1 MEKGS
6 LSVSALVPAYNEE
19 KNIGQIISILKKS
32 HLIDE
37 IVCINDGSTDKSLQ
51 IIQSIPNPKIQVIN
65 LKKNAGKAN
74 AIVKGLK
81 KAKGEIVV
89 FIDADVIGFKN
100 DSIKKLITPLKKGC
114 ADAVIGY
121 PVHNKMDKFFKPLA
135 GERAYFRKDLLPYLP
150 TLKNKRWGLEL
161 HLNYL
166 YRQKRVKI
174 TPLQI
179 KNTMKH
185 HKYSYDLAAKIFFI
199 ESFDLLLE
207 ILKQKRPINYL
218 KDSYIYPFYRERQLT
233 KTRQNPGKL
242 IIQYSLKI
250 YNRLT

>member
-1 MEKGS
+1 MKKDS
-6 LSVSALVPAYNEE
+6 LSVSALVPAYNEQ

-32 HLIDE
+32 RLIDE
-37 IVCINDGSTDKSLQ
+37 IICINDGSTDKTLQ
-51 IIQSIPNPKIQVIN
+51 IIQSFPKVSVIN
-65 LKKNAGKAN
+65 LKKNCGKAH
-74 AIVKGLK
+74 AIVQGLK

-89 FIDADVIGFKN
+89 FIDADVIGFEN
-100 DSIKKLITPLKKGC
+100 DSLKKLITPLKKGLV
-114 ADAVIGY
+114 DAVIGY

-135 GERAYFRKDLLPYLP
+135 GERAYFRKDLLPHLP
-150 TLKNKRWGLEL
+150 SLKNKRWGLEL

-166 YRQKRVKI
+166 FRQKKVRI

-179 KNTMKH
+179 QNTMKH

-207 ILKQKRPINYL
+207 ILKQKRPINYF
-218 KDSYIYPFYRERQLT
+218 KDSYIYPFYRERLLT

-242 IIQYSLKI
+242 IVQYSLKI
-250 YNRLT
+250 YNRLV